1 MHPLLAALLVLAG
14 FAFPSNAN
22 STEIYHGN
30 DSSRADWANE
40 PEDAGPP
47 ACTCDAETL
56 DCGMAGLRRLNLS
69 EHRCAWPVRRVVLRQ
84 NALRALPPLPESVE
98 DVDVSWNAFAQ
109 LPRAAQL
116 SAGTRA
122 LNVAWNGA
130 SSAGDE
136 LHSLRSLE
144 ELRVEGNRLATLRFL
159 PSPCALR
166 VLRAGDNALWQLDDA
181 LGRCER
187 LRELDLSGNV
197 LGAASAGVLARLR
210 LLEELRIARC
220 RLALLP
226 PAAFQGLRNLRALDL
241 SDNEL
246 QVLPLGAIHHLD
258 KLRNLYIRGN
268 RLRVLPPEATFS
280 RFPLLEDLHLSSNA
294 ISVLSENTFANL
306 TFLETLELDSNR
318 LHSLPP
324 GIFSGLINLQR
335 LVLSGNPLPAASL
348 VELAPLRNLKSLYL
362 DRCAIRELPSQAFA
376 AQRRLSTLSACCN
389 RMHSVSED
397 ALQGLLQLRS
407 LKLNNNSL
415 DALPDNLFRDVPG
428 LKVLDV
434 SRNRLHALP
443 TVIFTHLRFLSI
455 LDASSNRLRAL
466 PALDECCAPPRSA
479 MFQDNELRAPD
490 AAALHSWLRAGGE
503 STLLDLRATNA
514 RFDVDRLAAALDTLR
529 ASEDVRVVVDPAD
542 CACGGVS
549 LVRGGA
555 LVQFCVD
562 TPCAFDV
569 PGVPTDWTVVVLRAA
584 AYSRVATVVAMLEA
598 SGDAAATSAPSQHHA
613 SFPANGLANA

>member
-197 LGAASAGVLARLR
+197 LGAASAG
-210 LLEELRIARC
+210 
-220 RLALLP
+220 
-226 PAAFQGLRNLRALDL
+226 
-241 SDNEL
+241 
-246 QVLPLGAIHHLD
+246 VLPLGAIHHLD

-455 LDASSNRLRAL
+455 LDASR
-466 PALDECCAPPRSA
+466 
-479 MFQDNELRAPD
+479 
-490 AAALHSWLRAGGE
+490 
-503 STLLDLRATNA
+503 
-514 RFDVDRLAAALDTLR
+514 
-529 ASEDVRVVVDPAD
+529 
-542 CACGGVS
+542 
-549 LVRGGA
+549 
-555 LVQFCVD
+555 
-562 TPCAFDV
+562 
-569 PGVPTDWTVVVLRAA
+569 
-584 AYSRVATVVAMLEA
+584 
-598 SGDAAATSAPSQHHA
+598 
-613 SFPANGLANA
+613 